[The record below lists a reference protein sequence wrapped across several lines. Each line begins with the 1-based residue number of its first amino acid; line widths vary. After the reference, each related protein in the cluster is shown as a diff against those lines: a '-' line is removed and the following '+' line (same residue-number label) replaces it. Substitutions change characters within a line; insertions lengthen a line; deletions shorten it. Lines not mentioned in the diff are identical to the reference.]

1 MAGAAGARPN
11 NATIKQSDEKM
22 ATAGGEVKRAVRAR
36 GGGSGAT
43 LDLMFG
49 TNFSCPR
56 WNRTCEERIGIV
68 GLSSNHTLTAIEAK
82 AAGHH
87 GLQK

>member
-11 NATIKQSDEKM
+11 DATIKQSDEKM

-36 GGGSGAT
+36 GGRSGAT
-43 LDLMFG
+43 LDLMYG

-56 WNRTCEERIGIV
+56 WNRTEPSMGSVAHAVRNALASLNYLPTI
-68 GLSSNHTLTAIEAK
+68 L
-82 AAGHH
+82 
-87 GLQK
+87 

>member
-36 GGGSGAT
+36 GGRSGAT

-49 TNFSCPR
+49 TNFSCPQ
-56 WNRTCEERIGIV
+56 WNRTEPSMGSVAHAVRNV
-68 GLSSNHTLTAIEAK
+68 LASSDYLLTI
-82 AAGHH
+82 
-87 GLQK
+87 L